1 MKSIGIIPA
10 RYAASRFEGKVIAKI
25 GQKTMIQH
33 VWERA
38 KKSHAL
44 DDLIVAADDDR
55 IIKVVESFGGKAV
68 FTSKQH
74 PSGTDRLREIT
85 NPLDVDIVVN
95 IQADEPLLH
104 HSMIDNLV
112 DIIKSDKEIVMSSLM
127 KRLDDIS
134 DLENPNIVKV
144 VVDKNNF
151 ALYFSRSPI
160 PFIRNGSEGTGETEW
175 KNTRYFYKHIGI
187 YAYTKDFL
195 FTFANLP
202 QSWLEKQEK
211 LEQLRALENGYRIMM
226 AETKYDTIGVDTP
239 EDLERAK
246 LIINKTNKRDTQ

>member
-1 MKSIGIIPA
+1 MTSVGIIPA
-10 RYAASRFEGKVIAKI
+10 RYGASRFEGKVVAKI
-25 GQKTMIQH
+25 GNKTMIQH

-38 KKSHAL
+38 KKAHSL

-55 IIKVVESFGGKAV
+55 IIKAVELFGGKVV
-68 FTSKQH
+68 FTSKSH
-74 PSGTDRLREIT
+74 PSGTDRLREIA

-112 DIIKSDKEIVMSSLM
+112 DIMRQDKGIVMASLM
-127 KRLDDIS
+127 KKIDNLS

-160 PFIRNGSEGTGETEW
+160 PFARDRQQPYLSDEDLNHSGN
-175 KNTRYFYKHIGI
+175 KLRFYKHIGL

-202 QSWLEKQEK
+202 QSSLEQCEK
-211 LEQLRALENGYRIMM
+211 LEQLRALENGYKIMM
-226 AETKYDTIGVDTP
+226 VETKYDTIGVDTP
-239 EDLERAK
+239 QDLERAK
-246 LIINKTNKRDTQ
+246 IMLGRIKG

>member
-1 MKSIGIIPA
+1 MTSVGIIPA
-10 RYAASRFEGKVIAKI
+10 RYGASRFEGKVIANI
-25 GQKTMIQH
+25 GGKTMIQH

-38 KKSHAL
+38 KKAHSL
-44 DDLIVAADDDR
+44 DDLIIAADDDR
-55 IIKVVESFGGKAV
+55 IIKVVEAFGGKAV
-68 FTSKQH
+68 FTSKSH
-74 PSGTDRLREIT
+74 PSGTDRLREIV

-112 DIIKSDKEIVMSSLM
+112 DAMRADKDTVMSSLM
-127 KRLDDIS
+127 KKILHFS
-134 DLENPNIVKV
+134 DFENPNVVKV

-151 ALYFSRSPI
+151 ALYFSRSSV
-160 PFIRNGSEGTGETEW
+160 PFIRDR
-175 KNTRYFYKHIGI
+175 KKHNTLAADDSILKEERFYKHIGL

-202 QSWLEKQEK
+202 QSFLEQYER
-211 LEQLRALENGYRIMM
+211 LEQLRALENGYKIMM
-226 AETKYDTIGVDTP
+226 IETSYDTIGVDTP

-246 LIINKTNKRDTQ
+246 MMLDKSEG

>member
-1 MKSIGIIPA
+1 MTSVGIIPA
-10 RYAASRFEGKVIAKI
+10 RYGASRFEGKVIARI
-25 GQKTMIQH
+25 GNKTMIQH

-38 KKSHAL
+38 RKSNAL
-44 DDLIVAADDDR
+44 DDLIIAADDDR
-55 IIKVVESFGGKAV
+55 IIKAVEGFGGKAV
-68 FTSKQH
+68 FTSKSH
-74 PSGTDRLREIT
+74 PSGTDRLREIV

-112 DIIKSDKEIVMSSLM
+112 DAMRQDKNIVMSSLM
-127 KRLDDIS
+127 RKIDDMS
-134 DLENPNIVKV
+134 ELENPNTVKV

-160 PFIRNGSEGTGETEW
+160 PFLRDRHPTSPGDEDKGHLRGKS
-175 KNTRYFYKHIGI
+175 RFFKHIGL

-202 QSWLEKQEK
+202 QSSLEQCEK
-211 LEQLRALENGYRIMM
+211 LEQLRALESGYKIMM
-226 AETKYDTIGVDTP
+226 VETKYDTIGVDTP

-246 LIINKTNKRDTQ
+246 IMLGRIRG